1 MVFGLFS
8 SKEKSLEKLIG
19 KATNKLAQ
27 QVDRWAA
34 LERLREDGSEGALFG
49 LCKRFAI
56 TSGNMVE
63 DQQEKTWVVDAL
75 VAKGMVALPPLR
87 RFLKSAPQL
96 SYALQVLQQIAT
108 KEQALEVVD
117 EILVNEPPGYVRDPE
132 RKLDVIRWMTEWKA
146 GHPEV
151 YTRLLP
157 YVGDFDQNVRVAAV
171 DGIAEA
177 DIALTGKPLLDAF
190 LRPEE
195 ESGRFRRRVAEV
207 LAAKKF
213 DLGDKASAVTQHL
226 TGPVAGFSVEKGVL
240 VQR

>member
-8 SKEKSLEKLIG
+8 SKEKALQKLIG

-27 QVDRWAA
+27 QVDRWGA
-34 LERLREDGSEGALFG
+34 LEKLREDGSEDALFG

-56 TSGNMVE
+56 TSGNQVE

-75 VAKGMVALPPLR
+75 VGKGMAALPPLR
-87 RFLKSAPQL
+87 RFMKSAPQL
-96 SYALQVLQQIAT
+96 SYALQVLERIAT
-108 KEQALEVVD
+108 KEQALETVD
-117 EILVNEPPGYVRDPE
+117 QILADEPPGYVRDPE

-157 YVGDFDQNVRVAAV
+157 YVSDFDQNVRVAAV
-171 DGIAEA
+171 DGIADA
-177 DIALTGKPLLDAF
+177 DIALTGAKLLEAF

-213 DLGDKASAVTQHL
+213 ALGDKASAVTPHL
-226 TGPVAGFSVEKGVL
+226 VGPVAGFSVDNGVL

>member
-8 SKEKSLEKLIG
+8 KEKGLQKLIG

-27 QVDRWAA
+27 QADRWAA
-34 LERLREDGSEGALFG
+34 LEKLREDGSEDALFG

-56 TSGNMVE
+56 TSGNQVE

-75 VAKGMVALPPLR
+75 VAKGLAALPPLR

-117 EILVNEPPGYVRDPE
+117 EILADEPPGYVRDPE

-157 YVGDFDQNVRVAAV
+157 YVTDFDQNVRVAAV
-171 DGIAEA
+171 DGIADA
-177 DIALTGKPLLDAF
+177 DIALTGKTLLDAF

-207 LAAKKF
+207 LAAKKL

-226 TGPVAGFSVEKGVL
+226 VGPVAGFSVDKGVL

>member
-8 SKEKSLEKLIG
+8 SKEKNLQKLIG

-27 QVDRWAA
+27 QADRWAA
-34 LERLREDGSEGALFG
+34 LEKLREDGSEDALFG

-63 DQQEKTWVVDAL
+63 DQQEKTWVVDVL
-75 VAKGMVALPPLR
+75 VAKGQPVLPPLR
-87 RFLKSAPQL
+87 RFMKNAAQL
-96 SYALQVLQQIAT
+96 SYALQVLERVAT
-108 KEQALEVVD
+108 KEQALEAVD
-117 EILVNEPPGYVRDPE
+117 ALLADEPPGYVRDPE

-146 GHPEV
+146 GRPE
-151 YTRLLP
+151 TFDRMLP

-171 DGIAEA
+171 DGIADAEA
-177 DIALTGKPLLDAF
+177 SLVGKPLLDAF

-207 LAAKKF
+207 LAAKKIP
-213 DLGDKASAVTQHL
+213 LGDKASAVTPHL
-226 TGPVAGFSVEKGVL
+226 VGPVAGFAVESGVL

>member
-8 SKEKSLEKLIG
+8 SKEKSLQKLIG

-34 LERLREDGSEGALFG
+34 LEKLREDGSEDALFG

-75 VAKGMVALPPLR
+75 VAKGASALPPLR
-87 RFLKSAPQL
+87 RFLKSATQL

-117 EILVNEPPGYVRDPE
+117 EILADEPPGYVRDPE

-151 YTRLLP
+151 YARLLP
-157 YVGDFDQNVRVAAV
+157 YVTDFDQNVRVAAV
-171 DGIAEA
+171 DGIADA
-177 DIALTGKPLLDAF
+177 DIALTGQKLLEAF

-213 DLGDKASAVTQHL
+213 DLGDKASAVTPHL
-226 TGPVAGFSVEKGVL
+226 VGPVAGFSVDKGVL

>member
-34 LERLREDGSEGALFG
+34 LERLREDGSDGALYG

-75 VAKGMVALPPLR
+75 VAKGSAALPPLR
-87 RFLKSAPQL
+87 RFLKGAPQL
-96 SYALQVLQQIAT
+96 SYALQVLERIAT

-117 EILVNEPPGYVRDPE
+117 EILADEPPGYVRDPE
-132 RKLDVIRWMTEWKA
+132 RKLDVIRWMTEWKD

-151 YTRLLP
+151 YSRLLP

-171 DGIAEA
+171 EGVAEA
-177 DIALTGKPLLDAF
+177 DIAITGKALLDAF

-213 DLGDKASAVTQHL
+213 DLGDKAAAVTPYL

>member
-8 SKEKSLEKLIG
+8 KEKGLQKLIG

-27 QVDRWAA
+27 QADRWAA
-34 LERLREDGSEGALFG
+34 LEKLREDGSEEALFG

-56 TSGNMVE
+56 TSGNQVE
-63 DQQEKTWVVDAL
+63 DQQEKTWVVDVL
-75 VAKGMVALPPLR
+75 IAKGPAALPPLR
-87 RFLKSAPQL
+87 RFMKGAAQL
-96 SYALQVLQQIAT
+96 SYALQVLQRVAT

-117 EILVNEPPGYVRDPE
+117 TILADEPPGYARDPE
-132 RKLDVIRWMTEWKA
+132 RKLDLIRWMTEWKD

-151 YTRLLP
+151 FSRILP
-157 YVGDFDQNVRVAAV
+157 YVTDFDQNVRVAAT
-171 DGIAEA
+171 DGIADA
-177 DIALTGKPLLDAF
+177 DIALTGKTLLDAF

-213 DLGDKASAVTQHL
+213 ALGDKASAVAPHL
-226 TGPVAGFSVEKGVL
+226 VGPVSGFSVENGVL

>member
-34 LERLREDGSEGALFG
+34 LERLREDGSDGALFG

-75 VAKGMVALPPLR
+75 VAKGIAALPPLR
-87 RFLKSAPQL
+87 RFVKSAPQL

-117 EILVNEPPGYVRDPE
+117 EILADEPPGYVRDPE
-132 RKLDVIRWMTEWKA
+132 RKLDVIRWMTEWNE

-151 YTRLLP
+151 YSRLLP
-157 YVGDFDQNVRVAAV
+157 YVTDFDQNVRVAAV
-171 DGIAEA
+171 EGIADA
-177 DIALTGKPLLDAF
+177 DIALTGKTLLDAF

-207 LAAKKF
+207 LAAKKY
-213 DLGDKASAVTQHL
+213 DLGDKASAVTPHL
-226 TGPVAGFSVEKGVL
+226 VGPVAGFSVDKGVL